1 MYGSKYISNW
11 PKAGLSALA
20 VCLLTALA
28 VSSCRFHEDE
38 FVDFTNIEAAK
49 GMAFQVIG
57 QHETDLEQGLPS
69 NCYMPDGTPA
79 YAYTDEQNT
88 EGVAIRK
95 TNSVTGAA
103 ILQELL
109 KYGNQ
114 KKVTEIV
121 GTYPSVDL
129 NWDTVRLSGKVMLP
143 RGQKPKRLIL
153 VSHYTVCSNGEA
165 PSNCFSLEGV
175 LVQMGYGLI
184 IPDYMGYGITQDSVH
199 PYLVMDLTARNVLD
213 MYFAVKPW
221 LKAIDREPEHPE
233 IILMGYSQGGANTMA
248 VEHLIETEYW
258 AVEDPRQ
265 VKIHRVFAGG
275 GPYDVKATYE
285 GFANTDVASYPVAV
299 PLVLQGMIMGN
310 KLDSIKIET
319 MMQPWLVEHLDEW
332 VNSKKYTSAQI
343 NALIGTHVTHELLTE
358 KAMDQKSWEVSELQK
373 AMVQNSITSFNW
385 IPEAPIY
392 ILHSMDDETVPFA
405 NASNA
410 KAKWSYSNITYN
422 FGHYGGHVQTC
433 LRFISS
439 VQALL
444 EQEEKERSQYE

>member
-1 MYGSKYISNW
+1 MCGFKYISNR
-11 PKAGLSALA
+11 PTACLTALA

-88 EGVAIRK
+88 GGVAIRK

-184 IPDYMGYGITQDSVH
+184 IPDYMGYGITRDSVH

-285 GFANTDVASYPVAV
+285 RFVNTDTASYPVAV
-299 PLVLQGMIMGN
+299 PLVVQGMIYGN
-310 KLDSIKIET
+310 KLQMD
-319 MMQPWLVEHLDEW
+319 MRDLMQGWLFDHLDEW
-332 VNSKKYTSAQI
+332 VNSKKYTSAQV
-343 NALIGTHVTHELLTE
+343 NELIGTHVTHEMLTDE
-358 KAMDQKSWEVSELQK
+358 AMDQKSTKVMELQK
-373 AMVQNSITSFNW
+373 AMVANSITSFDW
-385 IPEAPIY
+385 IPEAPVY
-392 ILHSMDDETVPFA
+392 ICHSIDDETVPFI

-410 KAKWSYSNITYN
+410 KSKWNNSNITYN

-433 LRFISS
+433 LRFIYS
-439 VQALL
+439 VRELL
-444 EQEEKERSQYE
+444 KQEEEERRQYE

>member
-1 MYGSKYISNW
+1 M
-11 PKAGLSALA
+11 
-20 VCLLTALA
+20 
-28 VSSCRFHEDE
+28 
-38 FVDFTNIEAAK
+38 DFTNIEAAK

-88 EGVAIRK
+88 KGVAIRK

-184 IPDYMGYGITQDSVH
+184 IPDYMGYGITRDSVH

-258 AVEDPRQ
+258 ADKDPKQ

-285 GFANTDVASYPVAV
+285 RFVNTDTASYPIAV
-299 PLVLQGMIMGN
+299 PLVVQGMIYGN
-310 KLDSIKIET
+310 KLQMD
-319 MMQPWLVEHLDEW
+319 MRDLMQEWIYVHLDEW
-332 VNSKKYTSAQI
+332 INSKKYTTAQV
-343 NALIGTHVTHELLTE
+343 NALIGTKVTHEMLTPE
-358 KAMDQKSWEVSELQK
+358 AMDQKSAKVMELQK
-373 AMVQNSITSFNW
+373 AMVANSITSFDW
-385 IPEAPIY
+385 IPEAPVY
-392 ILHSMDDETVPFA
+392 ICHSIDDETVPFI

-410 KAKWSYSNITYN
+410 KSKWNYSNITYN

-433 LRFISS
+433 LRFIYS
-439 VQALL
+439 VQKLL
-444 EQEEKERSQYE
+444 EQEEEERRQYE